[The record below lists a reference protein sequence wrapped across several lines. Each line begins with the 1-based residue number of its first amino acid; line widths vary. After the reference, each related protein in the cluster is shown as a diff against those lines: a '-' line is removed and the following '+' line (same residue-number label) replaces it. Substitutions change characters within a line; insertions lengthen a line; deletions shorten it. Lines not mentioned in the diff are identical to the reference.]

1 MIFRNDGAFIV
12 ERYKPSNMENDSI
25 EFTLPPAP
33 RGLCFDRNDFVKV
46 FPRNSFD
53 PFSFYTK
60 VLIEHLFY
68 EVLYITD
75 KLLGRYILGGTSKC
89 GFFGDYAR

>member
-12 ERYKPSNMENDSI
+12 ENYKPSSMDNDSI

-46 FPRNSFD
+46 FLRISCDTFR
-53 PFSFYTK
+53 FYAK
-60 VLIEHLFY
+60 VLLKFLFHEFMY
-68 EVLYITD
+68 VAD
-75 KLLGRYILGGTSKC
+75 K
-89 GFFGDYAR
+89 FFSR

>member
-12 ERYKPSNMENDSI
+12 ENCKTSSMDSDSI

-46 FPRNSFD
+46 FPRISCDTFR
-53 PFSFYTK
+53 FYAV
-60 VLIEHLFY
+60 VLIEFLFH
-68 EVLYITD
+68 EFIYIAD
-75 KLLGRYILGGTSKC
+75 K
-89 GFFGDYAR
+89 FFRR

>member
-12 ERYKPSNMENDSI
+12 ENYKPNSMDNDSI

-46 FPRNSFD
+46 FPRVSRDTF
-53 PFSFYTK
+53 K
-60 VLIEHLFY
+60 LCIKELF
-68 EVLYITD
+68 ESLFHEFINIAD
-75 KLLGRYILGGTSKC
+75 KFLRRQFLGGTSKC
-89 GFFGDYAR
+89 GFVGDDAG

>member
-12 ERYKPSNMENDSI
+12 ENYKPSSMDNDSI

-46 FPRNSFD
+46 FPRISCDTFR
-53 PFSFYTK
+53 FYAK
-60 VLIEHLFY
+60 VLFEYLYY
-68 EVLYITD
+68 EFINIAD
-75 KLLGRYILGGTSKC
+75 KFLR
-89 GFFGDYAR
+89 R